1 VPHDELSPL
10 ALRIRSEIEALGPI
24 SFERYM
30 ELALY
35 APGLGYYVRGRDPFG
50 VHGDFYTAE
59 QIQPVFG
66 ILIAQF
72 IATLKRRAGDPAGFR
87 VVELGA
93 GRGEMASAL
102 APFGYTA
109 VEAERGALPERLR
122 GVVLANEFF
131 DALPVR
137 VAVRRQG
144 VFREMRVAFSNT
156 RFVFVDGP
164 PCGGPMLE
172 YLQRYYPNVHEG
184 SVVEVH
190 LRGLDWIGRIARA
203 LDGFLLV
210 IDYGYTAREW
220 IRYSSGTLM
229 SYLRHSASE
238 DVLAQPGERDITS
251 HVPFTVFEKHAQSC
265 GFSIESFG
273 TLARFLLDAGQ
284 QDQFAAALQAS
295 GEKEAIRRR
304 MQLKTLLYGMGETFR
319 VLVAQNATQ

>member
-10 ALRIRSEIEALGPI
+10 ALRIRSEIEAHGPI

-72 IATLKRRAGDPAGFR
+72 IATLKCRAGDPAGFR

-93 GRGEMASAL
+93 GRAEMAAAL

-109 VEAERGALPERLR
+109 VEAERGAFPERLK

-137 VAVRRQG
+137 VAVRRDG
-144 VFREMRVAFSNT
+144 VFREMRVGFSNT
-156 RFVFVDGP
+156 GFVFLDGP
-164 PCGGPMLE
+164 PCDGPMLE
-172 YLQRYYPNVHEG
+172 YLERYYR
-184 SVVEVH
+184 SVDDGAIVEVH
-190 LRGLDWIGRIARA
+190 LRGLEWIGRIAQA
-203 LDGFLLV
+203 LDGFLVV

-229 SYLRHSASE
+229 SYVRHTASE
-238 DVLAQPGERDITS
+238 DVLARPGERDITS
-251 HVPFTVFEKHAQSC
+251 HVPFTVFEKHAQSR
-265 GFSIESFG
+265 GFSIESFV
-273 TLARFLLDAGQ
+273 TLARFLLETGEA
-284 QDQFAAALQAS
+284 DQFAAALQAS
-295 GEKEAIRRR
+295 GEKEAVRRR

-319 VLVAQNATQ
+319 VLVAKSATQ